1 MLVDAL
7 SEYCYVLSTLSYAI
21 NSSQKPNDM
30 NMNMNMNSTK
40 SGLMLHPSLFIPKQ
54 KKEESALMDYNIA
67 LGNLQACH
75 SKLVDCL
82 QARSDDTATRTTD
95 NVLLLARTLLSQHVE
110 LSQRALTTCAS
121 SNSKGYGP
129 LHENGLLKNLT
140 GDGED
145 DFHEVR
151 VVTLAALRASI
162 EKLKRDLETVL

>member
-21 NSSQKPNDM
+21 NSSEKPNDM

-40 SGLMLHPSLFIPKQ
+40 SGSGLHPSLFIPKQ
-54 KKEESALMDYNIA
+54 KKEESALMDYTIA
-67 LGNLQACH
+67 LGNLQVCH

-95 NVLLLARTLLSQHVE
+95 NISLARTLLTQHIE